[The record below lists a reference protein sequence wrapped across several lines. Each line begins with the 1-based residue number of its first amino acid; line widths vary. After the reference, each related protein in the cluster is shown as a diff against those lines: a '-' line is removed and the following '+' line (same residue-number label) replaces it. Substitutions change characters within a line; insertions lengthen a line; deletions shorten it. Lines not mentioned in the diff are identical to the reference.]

1 MPAREPLPDFLPADD
16 PRVPKWPLRIED
28 MTPEQCRNIARNRR
42 ILEDREGSFLSFV
55 LALIA
60 LAGICGGLWFLWTKL
75 HGFF

>member
-1 MPAREPLPDFLPADD
+1 
-16 PRVPKWPLRIED
+16 